1 MSKYLLDK
9 TSERRAPDKHTMGS
23 ARQKRIDVLDICL
36 LQPAFEFVNVLA
48 NNLVVITANDLEKEQ
63 LLVDL
68 IRFH

>member
-1 MSKYLLDK
+1 
-9 TSERRAPDKHTMGS
+9 
-23 ARQKRIDVLDICL
+23 
-36 LQPAFEFVNVLA
+36 VLA